1 MDDDEV
7 PTALRLADYAGED
20 EGAWFLLE
28 SAPVAEEAAAAA
40 EEEVAAAAAEEE
52 VAAEEEEAVM

>member
-1 MDDDEV
+1 MSLLDKVAAIKQRLKLPPDLDIV
-7 PTALRLADYAGED
+7 SALDTACQLMG
-20 EGAWFLLE
+20 
-28 SAPVAEEAAAAA
+28 